1 MKSLY
6 NEKFIIK
13 TLNLEKL
20 KSLWIKKLKNLGN
33 LEANSINYKYSNIHL
48 KIIYRMTRSKA
59 MRMNI
64 SKKNWKSKKIII
76 YKDKIDY
83 NL

>member
-1 MKSLY
+1 VKSLY

-20 KSLWIKKLKNLGN
+20 KSLRIKKLKNLGN

>member
-1 MKSLY
+1 VKSLY